1 MTNLSL
7 NTLYLNNLI
16 RKPDRASSF
25 LCITFKEFN
34 ITDRELVS
42 APLTTFSEFQSKLG
56 ARTMLRFEAV
66 MRF

>member
-1 MTNLSL
+1 MTNLS
-7 NTLYLNNLI
+7 LNNLI

-42 APLTTFSEFQSKLG
+42 APLTAFSEFQSKLG
-56 ARTMLRFEAV
+56 ARTMLKLDAV